1 MAPIQTA
8 GKQVLLN
15 QPNQIY
21 YNGFN
26 QGGHDFI
33 LNFDVEGG

>member
-1 MAPIQTA
+1 MYDLTTQNKQVMAPIQTA

-15 QPNQIY
+15 QPTHIY

-26 QGGHDFI
+26 
-33 LNFDVEGG
+33 